1 LPLSFSTPDD
11 FMSGERARPF
21 GAPPLALAVD
31 ANAFADDRRGMGR
44 LARGAVTV
52 FAQERAVNLTL
63 LADSRNAAA
72 LRDEFAGIAV
82 QPQATARRRGRYDV
96 VWFPFNGM
104 RFAPAAPAVVTMH
117 DAFAFTQPHPER
129 IARFREQAPMRRA
142 ARLAARIAVDSQWTR
157 AEIVRELRPARC
169 EPVVIAPVP
178 DAFFF
183 PDADAPPPPLDALP
197 YVLLVGVR
205 EPRKNARTALEACA
219 RSLRGDETLVVVGEL
234 SARDRAFARRS
245 GVRCGEIAAS
255 DGVLRALYRNARLV
269 LVPSLGEG
277 FGLVAVEAM
286 ACGAPVLASLA
297 AALPEATG
305 GAAPLLDPHDSALWA
320 QTIRLILDD
329 PQRLAE
335 LRTRNVARFA
345 KADRETFA
353 RGTLALLRETAML
366 GDDRRNH

>member
-1 LPLSFSTPDD
+1 VSAE
-11 FMSGERARPF
+11 GARPE
-21 GAPPLALAVD
+21 APPLSLAVD

-44 LARGAVTV
+44 LARGAVIV
-52 FAQERAVNLTL
+52 FAQERAVNLAL
-63 LADSRNAAA
+63 LADDRNARA
-72 LRDEFAGIAV
+72 LHHEFTDIAV
-82 QPQATARRRGRYDV
+82 QPRATAQRRGRYDA

-104 RFAPAAPAVVTMH
+104 RFRPAAPALVTMH
-117 DAFAFTQPHPER
+117 DAFAFTEPHPER

-142 ARLAARIAVDSQWTR
+142 ARLAARIAVNSQWTR

-183 PDADAPPPPLDALP
+183 PGTQTPPPLEALP

-219 RSLRGDETLVVVGEL
+219 RSLRGDETLVIVGEL
-234 SARDRAFARRS
+234 CARDRAFARRL
-245 GVRCGEIAAS
+245 GLRCGEIAAS

-277 FGLVAVEAM
+277 FGLVAAEAM
-286 ACGAPVLASLA
+286 ACGAPVLASSA
-297 AALPEATG
+297 AALPETTG
-305 GAAPLLDPHDSALWA
+305 GAAPLLDPHDASLWA
-320 QTIRLILDD
+320 QTIRLMLDE

-335 LRTRNVARFA
+335 LRTRSVSRFA
-345 KADRETFA
+345 NADRETFA
-353 RGTLALLRETAML
+353 RETLALLRETAML
-366 GDDRRNH
+366 GDDRCDH